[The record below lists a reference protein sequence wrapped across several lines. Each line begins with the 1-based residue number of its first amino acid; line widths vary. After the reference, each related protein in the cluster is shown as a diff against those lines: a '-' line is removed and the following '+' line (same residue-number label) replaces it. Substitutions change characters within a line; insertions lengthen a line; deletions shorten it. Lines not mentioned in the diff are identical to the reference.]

1 MLDCFK
7 AQERVNGPKEQED
20 KTLRIK
26 DTSGL
31 HLYRVRPS
39 HSFTPPPATQANWLC
54 LLLLVTTG
62 LHHVINLQKNAPK
75 PRSLHVGLEILEGV
89 FEDCYEILA
98 HPMPRE
104 HPRRKIRKGVLKIEN
119 LTS

>member
-39 HSFTPPPATQANWLC
+39 HSFSGSGA
-54 LLLLVTTG
+54 V
-62 LHHVINLQKNAPK
+62 
-75 PRSLHVGLEILEGV
+75 ILEDPG
-89 FEDCYEILA
+89 EL
-98 HPMPRE
+98 
-104 HPRRKIRKGVLKIEN
+104 L
-119 LTS
+119 S

>member
-39 HSFTPPPATQANWLC
+39 HSFTPSP
-54 LLLLVTTG
+54 
-62 LHHVINLQKNAPK
+62 
-75 PRSLHVGLEILEGV
+75 LE
-89 FEDCYEILA
+89 A
-98 HPMPRE
+98 
-104 HPRRKIRKGVLKIEN
+104 
-119 LTS
+119 

>member
-7 AQERVNGPKEQED
+7 AQEERVNGPKEQED

-39 HSFTPPPATQANWLC
+39 HSFTPPPFQ
-54 LLLLVTTG
+54 
-62 LHHVINLQKNAPK
+62 LHPSAPRGQ
-75 PRSLHVGLEILEGV
+75 PFENTVNISV
-89 FEDCYEILA
+89 FSSSS
-98 HPMPRE
+98 PQQ
-104 HPRRKIRKGVLKIEN
+104 
-119 LTS
+119 

>member
-39 HSFTPPPATQANWLC
+39 HSFTPSPAPLELIFQYRTPPSKFNS
-54 LLLLVTTG
+54 LLENVF
-62 LHHVINLQKNAPK
+62 V
-75 PRSLHVGLEILEGV
+75 SL
-89 FEDCYEILA
+89 
-98 HPMPRE
+98 
-104 HPRRKIRKGVLKIEN
+104 
-119 LTS
+119 S

>member
-7 AQERVNGPKEQED
+7 AQERVNGPKEQEE

-39 HSFTPPPATQANWLC
+39 HSFSPPP
-54 LLLLVTTG
+54 
-62 LHHVINLQKNAPK
+62 
-75 PRSLHVGLEILEGV
+75 PRGSTPSCAV
-89 FEDCYEILA
+89 
-98 HPMPRE
+98 
-104 HPRRKIRKGVLKIEN
+104 
-119 LTS
+119 

>member
-39 HSFTPPPATQANWLC
+39 HSFTPAPPGAGEARFETFVFVRKTNNLLC
-54 LLLLVTTG
+54 TVFVWVETTF
-62 LHHVINLQKNAPK
+62 V
-75 PRSLHVGLEILEGV
+75 
-89 FEDCYEILA
+89 
-98 HPMPRE
+98 
-104 HPRRKIRKGVLKIEN
+104 
-119 LTS
+119 

>member
-7 AQERVNGPKEQED
+7 AQERVNGLKEQED

-39 HSFTPPPATQANWLC
+39 HSFTPRPPSPPKKNTHRC
-54 LLLLVTTG
+54 LLFENSAPLRPAGPLRLPSAQSPPLRLGETHQQ
-62 LHHVINLQKNAPK
+62 LHRL
-75 PRSLHVGLEILEGV
+75 R
-89 FEDCYEILA
+89 
-98 HPMPRE
+98 
-104 HPRRKIRKGVLKIEN
+104 
-119 LTS
+119 

>member
-39 HSFTPPPATQANWLC
+39 HSFR
-54 LLLLVTTG
+54 G
-62 LHHVINLQKNAPK
+62 GG
-75 PRSLHVGLEILEGV
+75 RGGV
-89 FEDCYEILA
+89 FDLKNQGLGFAPGGKKPCY
-98 HPMPRE
+98 
-104 HPRRKIRKGVLKIEN
+104 RKSN
-119 LTS
+119 SS

>member
-39 HSFTPPPATQANWLC
+39 HSFTPPPAPLELIFQYRPPPLPPSK
-54 LLLLVTTG
+54 
-62 LHHVINLQKNAPK
+62 IN
-75 PRSLHVGLEILEGV
+75 SLLEIV
-89 FEDCYEILA
+89 FVSL
-98 HPMPRE
+98 
-104 HPRRKIRKGVLKIEN
+104 
-119 LTS
+119 S

>member
-39 HSFTPPPATQANWLC
+39 HSFTPPLQ
-54 LLLLVTTG
+54 
-62 LHHVINLQKNAPK
+62 LHPSAPRGQ
-75 PRSLHVGLEILEGV
+75 PFENTVNISV
-89 FEDCYEILA
+89 FSA
-98 HPMPRE
+98 SSP
-104 HPRRKIRKGVLKIEN
+104 
-119 LTS
+119 

>member
-39 HSFTPPPATQANWLC
+39 HSFTPSPPL
-54 LLLLVTTG
+54 
-62 LHHVINLQKNAPK
+62 K
-75 PRSLHVGLEILEGV
+75 SILSWR
-89 FEDCYEILA
+89 L
-98 HPMPRE
+98 
-104 HPRRKIRKGVLKIEN
+104 
-119 LTS
+119 SS

>member
-39 HSFTPPPATQANWLC
+39 HSFTPPPRRTESTL
-54 LLLLVTTG
+54 TG
-62 LHHVINLQKNAPK
+62 PNSMHNPN
-75 PRSLHVGLEILEGV
+75 S
-89 FEDCYEILA
+89 
-98 HPMPRE
+98 
-104 HPRRKIRKGVLKIEN
+104 
-119 LTS
+119 

>member
-39 HSFTPPPATQANWLC
+39 HSFTPLP
-54 LLLLVTTG
+54 
-62 LHHVINLQKNAPK
+62 PK
-75 PRSLHVGLEILEGV
+75 PGESTGPRNHLRKLTAPPHPPPHPPSMARNISLMPLPH
-89 FEDCYEILA
+89 
-98 HPMPRE
+98 HPP
-104 HPRRKIRKGVLKIEN
+104 
-119 LTS
+119 TSPPTPP